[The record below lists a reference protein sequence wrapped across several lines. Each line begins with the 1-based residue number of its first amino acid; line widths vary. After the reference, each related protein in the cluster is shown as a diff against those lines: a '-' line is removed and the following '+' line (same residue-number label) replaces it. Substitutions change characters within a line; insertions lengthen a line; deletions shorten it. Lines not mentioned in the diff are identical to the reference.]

1 MQCTSVLSLC
11 FHARFSAH
19 SDRLL
24 LLSLLS
30 HFSHLPDSYLDLYM
44 LTQCLIVAHHF
55 SWPLAHFMSSQLS
68 HLLITASD
76 SLLFVEFAKTDS
88 VDQHSQH
95 FEHSL
100 Q

>member
-1 MQCTSVLSLC
+1 MLASPRTQTACCC
-11 FHARFSAH
+11 FHCF
-19 SDRLL
+19 LT
-24 LLSLLS
+24 S
-30 HFSHLPDSYLDLYM
+30 HIPDSYLDLYM

-88 VDQHSQH
+88 VDQRSQH